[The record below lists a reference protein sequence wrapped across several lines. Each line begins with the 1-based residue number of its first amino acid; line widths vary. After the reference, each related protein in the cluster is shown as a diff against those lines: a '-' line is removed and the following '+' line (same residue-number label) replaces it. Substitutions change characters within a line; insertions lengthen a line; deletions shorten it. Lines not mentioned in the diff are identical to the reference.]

1 MDNRRTSLPLEH
13 RLQLGAQL
21 PGSGIARRSGVR
33 PEAGIAVVGVLDALV

>member
-21 PGSGIARRSGVR
+21 PGNGIARPPGVG
-33 PEAGIAVVGVLDALV
+33 PEPGIAVVGVLDALV